1 MTVPCFALAPA
12 LVRRAFHFS
21 ENFKQPCGSHSAT
34 DTHCADDIACA
45 AALPFDQSV
54 AHHARTGH
62 AIGMPHLDRSA
73 IDVENFVR
81 DPQMVA
87 AGDHLTGE
95 GFVQLPQAD
104 ILDLQAVRL

>member
-1 MTVPCFALAPA
+1 
-12 LVRRAFHFS
+12 
-21 ENFKQPCGSHSAT
+21 
-34 DTHCADDIACA
+34 
-45 AALPFDQSV
+45 
-54 AHHARTGH
+54 
-62 AIGMPHLDRSA
+62 MPHRDRSA